1 MTRWYLPAVA
11 VVLVTVAVV
20 LATLSLVAL
29 ALVVAW
35 LAGSFSIDRLLSVVG
50 AVTGLIGLLVTVL
63 VPIGKRLLRRSQE
76 D

>member
-11 VVLVTVAVV
+11 VVLVTFAVV

-50 AVTGLIGLLVTVL
+50 AVTGLIGLLVTVF